1 MSPIK
6 AFLQYLHFIYKMRRR
21 VTPKLTFPLQPQ
33 EFSRAGEVQAIY
45 VLPGGRGG
53 ESVLPITQSLFN
65 LLIWLNVGSDPA
77 RQNPRPVVKFGC
89 VCVVRTWSP
98 HNFTYIYT
106 FYYDMVTPNIHTD
119 LK

>member
-6 AFLQYLHFIYKMRRR
+6 AFFQYLHFIYKMRRR

-53 ESVLPITQSLFN
+53 ESVLPITYSLYN

-89 VCVVRTWSP
+89 VCVCIRGHLNTSL
-98 HNFTYIYT
+98 TYFNI
-106 FYYDMVTPNIHTD
+106 VTPNIHTD
-119 LK
+119 LM